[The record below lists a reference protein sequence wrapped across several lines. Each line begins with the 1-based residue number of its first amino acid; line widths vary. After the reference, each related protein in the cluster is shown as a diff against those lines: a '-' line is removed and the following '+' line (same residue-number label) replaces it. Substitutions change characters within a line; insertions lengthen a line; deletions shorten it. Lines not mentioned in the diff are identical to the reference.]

1 MLMKMR
7 RVPQEAFL
15 STACIFRT
23 IEGGFWYG
31 ALPKTH
37 RTWLSGAQESGWQL
51 PLRGLSTPGRSIGK
65 LPPQRSLANILV
77 DLIFF
82 FGGGVKIVYLQQL
95 QFKLNNTN
103 MRNNYITPTC
113 EEIEINLDSTVL
125 QSSVLPSGFE
135 DGGEIW

>member
-1 MLMKMR
+1 MR

-135 DGGEIW
+135 AGGEIW

>member
-1 MLMKMR
+1 M
-7 RVPQEAFL
+7 

>member
-7 RVPQEAFL
+7 RVPQGAFL

-82 FGGGVKIVYLQQL
+82 FWGGVKIVYLQQL